1 MPYAYRF
8 FLFLLL
14 PSLLLTTGRS
24 HAQQLPTQLDS
35 AVTVVPVLA
44 APATTAPDVIVRT
57 NGEELAGRVLSITP
71 ALVRYVP
78 AAPAPPDTASLAAA
92 DVFMVRYANGTKEL
106 IRAGADAAAESPL
119 VGLNAEQR
127 YLRGR
132 QDSRQYYQPAQGVFW
147 GTFAA
152 TVATTGYGGIVTG
165 GVISLTP
172 PQRQNLLAP
181 QPQLLDDPDYYRGYR
196 KQAQNRKLGKA
207 AAGFGVGVAAEVA
220 LLAVVVGI
228 LFATWH

>member
-1 MPYAYRF
+1 MRHAYQ
-8 FLFLLL
+8 LLLSLLL
-14 PSLLLTTGRS
+14 PSLLTAGRG
-24 HAQQLPTQLDS
+24 HAQQLPTQPDS
-35 AVTVVPVLA
+35 AVTTA
-44 APATTAPDVIVRT
+44 ATAPPPAAATDVIVRT
-57 NGEELAGRVLSITP
+57 NGDELPGRVLSITP
-71 ALVRYVP
+71 ALVRYLP

-106 IRAGADAAAESPL
+106 MRADADAAAASPL

-127 YLRGR
+127 YTLGR
-132 QDSRQYYQPAQGVFW
+132 QDSRQYYQPAKGVFW

-152 TVATTGYGGIVTG
+152 TVATTSYGGIVTG
-165 GVISLTP
+165 GIISLTP

-207 AAGFGVGVAAEVA
+207 AAGFGVGVAAEVV
-220 LLAVVVGI
+220 LLAVAIGI
-228 LFATWH
+228 FLAAWH